1 MEADSEREAMTFVS
15 GLVLGAIIGA
25 GVAMLTA
32 PQPGR
37 KTRKRIRKTA
47 KRIQGSASD
56 RFDDLAGD
64 IKEKVDE
71 AVGAARERIPT

>member
-1 MEADSEREAMTFVS
+1 MDSDREREAMSFVS

-37 KTRKRIRKTA
+37 RTRRRIRRATT
-47 KRIQGSASD
+47 RIQGSATD
-56 RFDDLAGD
+56 RLEDLAAE
-64 IKEKVDE
+64 IKDKVDE
-71 AVGAARERIPT
+71 VVGAAHDRLPS

>member
-1 MEADSEREAMTFVS
+1 MNGDREREAVSFMS

-37 KTRKRIRKTA
+37 KTRRRLKKSA
-47 KRIQGSASD
+47 KRLKGDATD
-56 RFDDLAGD
+56 RFDELAGELKD
-64 IKEKVDE
+64 KVDE
-71 AVGAARERIPT
+71 VVGQARERFTS